1 MSELT
6 EIELSE
12 INEIDDQVIELR
24 EKTYELIQLRSIA
37 LNNISKVTQVC
48 MEVVENCKDL
58 SGDQKKVMV
67 QNVLKSLIDTHVPN
81 DEQKNQLLKSTVD
94 IVPDLIETFIDI
106 SKGEM
111 DLNKTITVGKKLG
124 KCILKCC

>member
-12 INEIDDQVIELR
+12 INEIDHQVLELKD
-24 EKTYELIQLRSIA
+24 KTYELIRLRSIA

-67 QNVLKSLIDTHVPN
+67 QNVLKRLIDTHVPD
-81 DEQKNQLLKSTVD
+81 DEQKNKLLKSTVD

>member
-1 MSELT
+1 MTELT

-24 EKTYELIQLRSIA
+24 DKTYELIQLRSIA

>member
-12 INEIDDQVIELR
+12 INEIDHQVLELKD
-24 EKTYELIQLRSIA
+24 KTYELIRLRSIA

-67 QNVLKSLIDTHVPN
+67 QNVLKSLIDTHVPD
-81 DEQKNQLLKSTVD
+81 DEQKNKLLKSTVD

>member
-12 INEIDDQVIELR
+12 INEIDDQVIEIR
-24 EKTYELIQLRSIA
+24 DKTYELIRLRSIA

-67 QNVLKSLIDTHVPN
+67 QNVLKSLIDTHVPD

-124 KCILKCC
+124 KCIFKCC

>member
-12 INEIDDQVIELR
+12 INEIDHQVLELR
-24 EKTYELIQLRSIA
+24 DKTYELIRLRSIA

-67 QNVLKSLIDTHVPN
+67 QNVLKSLIDTHVPD
-81 DEQKNQLLKSTVD
+81 DEQKNKLLKSTVD